1 MGIENK
7 ISSEHL
13 HLVASEIFKPTN
25 QGT

>member
-13 HLVASEIFKPTN
+13 HLAIEIFKPTN